1 MRKTVL
7 FQKLLMESDYMGY
20 IYKITNI
27 LNQKSYIGKTIRDP
41 EIRWNEHK

>member
-1 MRKTVL
+1 
-7 FQKLLMESDYMGY
+7 MGY